1 MKFSRKVLLPVMAAL
16 SMALPSSVFADVNL
30 PVHREVLDNGLT
42 VLLHPNKQA
51 PTVSCRLFYVTG
63 SVHEVPGKSGLA
75 HLLEHELFK
84 GTKKV
89 GIQDSVAD
97 VRFMA
102 QQDSLQAL
110 IRPAKLSGDT
120 ATVRKL
126 TAEHDSIV
134 NEHRKIFVKDELWGA
149 YQAAG
154 GTGLNAFTTD
164 LMTAYIVTLPKN
176 KIEMFMW
183 LEADRM
189 QNAVLREFYSE
200 RDVVREE
207 RRMRYDDKPTGRY
220 YETLNSMIYEA
231 FPYRVPTIGW
241 PSDIANLTREMA
253 DEHYRKYY
261 KPRNAIL
268 VLAGDL
274 DTTSTME
281 MVKKYFANIP
291 AGEAFPPLTIRDPEQ
306 AGEKRLTVKRPDAPN
321 MYNLVFKTPEVG
333 DDILYALDIAEGVL
347 NGRSGKL
354 YKRLVEQ
361 EKLAVGVS
369 ASNSP
374 NKYVSE
380 FSVRVNMRPDAD
392 PAKVEAIIWEELEKL
407 KTEPVSEREFQKV
420 KNRAYAGLVR
430 SLTDMENVATMLAW
444 YEMFGDYKIFLHWA
458 DELNKVS
465 AADVQAA
472 VQKTFVRE
480 KSVAGFLLKEKPA
493 VAATADKT
501 AEAKPAEPTAAQAA
515 TPAATA
521 APAAKPA
528 KKASKKKK

>member
-1 MKFSRKVLLPVMAAL
+1 MKKIAAL
-16 SMALPSSVFADVNL
+16 VAASLWCAPLHAAVDLN
-30 PVHREVLDNGLT
+30 VHKEVLPNGLT

-75 HLLEHELFK
+75 HILEHELFK

-97 VRFMA
+97 ARFMA
-102 QQDSLQAL
+102 VQDSLQAL
-110 IRPAKLSGDT
+110 IRPAKLAGDS
-120 ATVRKL
+120 ALVKKL
-126 TAEHDSIV
+126 TAEHDSV
-134 NEHRKIFVKDELWGA
+134 LNEHRKIFVKDELWSA

-154 GTGLNAFTTD
+154 GTGLNAFTSD

-176 KIEMFMW
+176 KVELFMW

-220 YETLNSMIYEA
+220 YESLNSLIYEA

-253 DEHYRKYY
+253 EEHYRKYY

-274 DTTSTME
+274 EVAPTME
-281 MVKKYFANIP
+281 MVKKYFGSIP

-306 AGEKRLTVKRPDAPN
+306 AGEKRLTVTRPDAPSLFT
-321 MYNLVFKTPEVG
+321 LVFKTPEVG
-333 DDILYALDIAEGVL
+333 DRSLYALDIAEGVL
-347 NGRSGKL
+347 NGRSGRL

-361 EKLAVGVS
+361 EKLAVSVG

-380 FSVRVNMRPDAD
+380 FSIQVNMRPDAD
-392 PAKVEAIIWEELEKL
+392 VAKVEKIVWEELEKL
-407 KTEPVSEREFQKV
+407 KTEIASEREFQKV

-430 SLTDMENVATMLAW
+430 SLTDMENVATMLAY
-444 YEMFGDYKIFLHWA
+444 YEMFGDYRIFLNWA
-458 DELNKVS
+458 NELDKVT
-465 AADVQAA
+465 ATDVQAA
-472 VQKTFVRE
+472 AKKTFVRE
-480 KSVAGFLLKEKPA
+480 KSVAGFLLKK
-493 VAATADKT
+493 
-501 AEAKPAEPTAAQAA
+501 
-515 TPAATA
+515 
-521 APAAKPA
+521 
-528 KKASKKKK
+528 

>member
-1 MKFSRKVLLPVMAAL
+1 MNWLKKISWG
-16 SMALPSSVFADVNL
+16 MALAASLFTAQSFAQVNL
-30 PVHREVLDNGLT
+30 VVHKEVLPNGLT

-75 HLLEHELFK
+75 HILEHELFK
-84 GTKKV
+84 GTHKV
-89 GIQDSVAD
+89 GVQDSVAD
-97 VRFMA
+97 ARFMA
-102 QQDSLQAL
+102 VQDSLQAL
-110 IRPAKLSGDT
+110 IRPAKLAGDT
-120 ATVRKL
+120 ATVKKL
-126 TAEHDSIV
+126 TAEHDSVV

-176 KIEMFMW
+176 KIELFMW
-183 LEADRM
+183 LESDRM

-220 YETLNSMIYEA
+220 YETLNSLIYEA

-274 DTTSTME
+274 DTTATMQ
-281 MVKKYFANIP
+281 MVKKYFGPIP
-291 AGEAFPPLTIRDPEQ
+291 AGEAFPPLTVRDPEQ
-306 AGEKRLTVKRPDAPN
+306 VGEKRFTQMRPDAPN
-321 MYNLVFKTPEVG
+321 LYTLVFKTPEVG
-333 DDILYALDIAEGVL
+333 DPEIYALDIAEGVL
-347 NGRSGKL
+347 NGRSGRL

-361 EKLAVGVS
+361 EKLAVSVS
-369 ASNSP
+369 AGNSP

-392 PAKVEAIIWEELEKL
+392 PAKVEKVVWEELEKL
-407 KTEPVSEREFQKV
+407 KNEPVSEREFQKV

-430 SLTDMENVATMLAW
+430 SFTDMENVATMLAW
-444 YEMFGDYKIFLHWA
+444 YEMYGDYHIFLNWA
-458 DELNKVS
+458 SELEKVS
-465 AADVQAA
+465 ALQVQDAA
-472 VQKTFVRE
+472 KRTFLRE
-480 KSVAGFLLKEKPA
+480 KSVAGFLLKK
-493 VAATADKT
+493 
-501 AEAKPAEPTAAQAA
+501 
-515 TPAATA
+515 
-521 APAAKPA
+521 
-528 KKASKKKK
+528 

>member
-1 MKFSRKVLLPVMAAL
+1 MSLLNRAFAKAAAV
-16 SMALPSSVFADVNL
+16 STVALLLCGISYAEVNL
-30 PVHREVLDNGLT
+30 AVHKEVLPNGLT

-75 HLLEHELFK
+75 HILEHELFK
-84 GTKKV
+84 GTRKV

-97 VRFMA
+97 ARFMA
-102 QQDSLQAL
+102 VQDSLQAL
-110 IRPAKLSGDT
+110 IRPAKLAGDT
-120 ATVRKL
+120 ATVKKL
-126 TAEHDSIV
+126 TAEHDSV
-134 NEHRKIFVKDELWGA
+134 LNEHRKIFVKDELWGA

-176 KIEMFMW
+176 KVELFMW
-183 LEADRM
+183 LESDRM

-220 YETLNSMIYEA
+220 YETLNSLIYEA

-274 DTTSTME
+274 DTTATMQ
-281 MVKKYFANIP
+281 MVKKYFGPIP
-291 AGEAFPPLTIRDPEQ
+291 AGEAFPPLTVRDPEQ
-306 AGEKRLTVKRPDAPN
+306 VGEKRFTQVRPDAPN
-321 MYNLVFKTPEVG
+321 LYTLVFKTPEVG
-333 DDILYALDIAEGVL
+333 DPEIYALDIAEGVL
-347 NGRSGKL
+347 NGRSGRL

-361 EKLAVGVS
+361 EKLAVSVS
-369 ASNSP
+369 AGNSP

-392 PAKVEAIIWEELEKL
+392 PAKVEKIVWEELEKL
-407 KTEPVSEREFQKV
+407 KNEPVSEREFQKV
-420 KNRAYAGLVR
+420 KNHAYAGLVR
-430 SLTDMENVATMLAW
+430 SFTDMENVATMLAW
-444 YEMFGDYKIFLHWA
+444 YEMYGDYRIFLNWA
-458 DELNKVS
+458 GELEKVS
-465 AADVQAA
+465 AAQVQEAA
-472 VQKTFVRE
+472 KRTFLRE
-480 KSVAGFLLKEKPA
+480 KSVAGFLLK
-493 VAATADKT
+493 
-501 AEAKPAEPTAAQAA
+501 
-515 TPAATA
+515 
-521 APAAKPA
+521 
-528 KKASKKKK
+528 

>member
-1 MKFSRKVLLPVMAAL
+1 MSLLNRAFAKAAAV
-16 SMALPSSVFADVNL
+16 SAVALLLCGTSYADVKL
-30 PVHREVLDNGLT
+30 AVHKEVLPNGLT

-75 HLLEHELFK
+75 HILEHELFK
-84 GTKKV
+84 GTHKV

-97 VRFMA
+97 ARFMA
-102 QQDSLQAL
+102 VQDSLQAL
-110 IRPAKLSGDT
+110 IRPAKLAGDT
-120 ATVRKL
+120 ATVKKL
-126 TAEHDSIV
+126 TAEHDSVV

-176 KIEMFMW
+176 KIELFMW
-183 LEADRM
+183 LESDRM

-220 YETLNSMIYEA
+220 YETLNSLIYEA

-274 DTTSTME
+274 DTTATMQ
-281 MVKKYFANIP
+281 MVKKYFGPIP
-291 AGEAFPPLTIRDPEQ
+291 AGEAFPPLTVRDPEQ
-306 AGEKRLTVKRPDAPN
+306 VGEKRFTQMRPDAPN
-321 MYNLVFKTPEVG
+321 LYTLVFKTPEVG
-333 DDILYALDIAEGVL
+333 DPEIYALDIAEGVL
-347 NGRSGKL
+347 NGRSGRL

-361 EKLAVGVS
+361 EKLAVSVS
-369 ASNSP
+369 AGNSP

-392 PAKVEAIIWEELEKL
+392 PAKVEKVVWEELEKL
-407 KTEPVSEREFQKV
+407 KNDPVSEREFQKV

-430 SLTDMENVATMLAW
+430 SFTDMENVATMLAW
-444 YEMFGDYKIFLHWA
+444 YEMYGDYHIFLNWA
-458 DELNKVS
+458 SELEKVS
-465 AADVQAA
+465 ALQVQDAA
-472 VQKTFVRE
+472 KRTFLRE
-480 KSVAGFLLKEKPA
+480 KSVAGFLLKK
-493 VAATADKT
+493 
-501 AEAKPAEPTAAQAA
+501 
-515 TPAATA
+515 
-521 APAAKPA
+521 
-528 KKASKKKK
+528 

>member
-1 MKFSRKVLLPVMAAL
+1 MKFSKKIFARTMMAGAML
-16 SMALPSSVFADVNL
+16 SAFAISAFAEVNL
-30 PVHREVLDNGLT
+30 KVHKEVLDNGLT

-75 HLLEHELFK
+75 HMLEHELFK
-84 GTKKV
+84 GSKKV
-89 GIQDSVAD
+89 GITDSIAD
-97 VRFMA
+97 AKFMA
-102 QQDSLQAL
+102 TQDSLQAL
-110 IRPAKLSGDT
+110 IRPAKIAGDT

-126 TAEHDSIV
+126 TAEHDSVV
-134 NEHRKIFVKDELWGA
+134 NEHRKIFVKDELWSA

-176 KIEMFMW
+176 KIELFMW

-207 RRMRYDDKPTGRY
+207 RRMRYDDKPTGRF

-274 DTTSTME
+274 DTTATME
-281 MVKKYFANIP
+281 MVKKYFGNIP
-291 AGEAFPPLTIRDPEQ
+291 TGEAFSPITVRDPEQ

-321 MYNLVFKTPEVG
+321 LYTLVFKTPEVG
-333 DDILYALDIAEGVL
+333 DSTLYALDIAEGVL
-347 NGRSGKL
+347 NGRTGRL
-354 YKRLVEQ
+354 YKRLVEE
-361 EKLAVGVS
+361 EKLAVGAG

-374 NKYVSE
+374 NKYISE
-380 FSVRVNMRPDAD
+380 FTVRVNMRPDAD
-392 PAKVEAIIWEELEKL
+392 PAKVEEIVWEELEKL
-407 KTEPVSEREFQKV
+407 KTETISEREFQKV
-420 KNRAYAGLVR
+420 KNRAYAGLIR

-444 YEMFGDYKIFLHWA
+444 YEMYGDYKIFLQWA
-458 DELNKVS
+458 DQLDKVKV
-465 AADVQAA
+465 ADVQS
-472 VQKTFVRE
+472 VSKKTFVRDQ
-480 KSVAGFLLKEKPA
+480 SVMGLLLK
-493 VAATADKT
+493 DKS
-501 AEAKPAEPTAAQAA
+501 AK
-515 TPAATA
+515 
-521 APAAKPA
+521 
-528 KKASKKKK
+528 

>member
-1 MKFSRKVLLPVMAAL
+1 MSLLKRAFAKAAAIPAV
-16 SMALPSSVFADVNL
+16 ALLLCGISYAEVNL
-30 PVHREVLDNGLT
+30 AVHKEVLPNGLT

-75 HLLEHELFK
+75 HILEHELFK
-84 GTKKV
+84 GTHKV

-102 QQDSLQAL
+102 VQDSLQAL
-110 IRPAKLSGDT
+110 IRPAKLAGDT
-120 ATVRKL
+120 ATVKKL
-126 TAEHDSIV
+126 TAEHDSVV

-176 KIEMFMW
+176 KIELFMW
-183 LEADRM
+183 LESDRM

-220 YETLNSMIYEA
+220 YETLNSLIYEA

-274 DTTSTME
+274 DTASTMQ
-281 MVKKYFANIP
+281 MVKKYFGAIP
-291 AGEAFPPLTIRDPEQ
+291 AGEAFPPLTVRDPEQ
-306 AGEKRLTVKRPDAPN
+306 VGEKRFTQVRPDAPN
-321 MYNLVFKTPEVG
+321 LYTLVFKTPEVG
-333 DDILYALDIAEGVL
+333 DPEIYALDIAEGVL
-347 NGRSGKL
+347 NGRSGRL

-369 ASNSP
+369 AGNSP

-392 PAKVEAIIWEELEKL
+392 PAKVEKIVWEELEKL
-407 KTEPVSEREFQKV
+407 KNEPVSEREFQKV
-420 KNRAYAGLVR
+420 KNHAYAGLVR
-430 SLTDMENVATMLAW
+430 SFTDMENVATMLAW
-444 YEMFGDYKIFLHWA
+444 YEMYGDYHIFLNWA
-458 DELNKVS
+458 GELEKVS
-465 AADVQAA
+465 AAQVQEAA
-472 VQKTFVRE
+472 KRTFLRE
-480 KSVAGFLLKEKPA
+480 KSVAGFLLKK
-493 VAATADKT
+493 
-501 AEAKPAEPTAAQAA
+501 
-515 TPAATA
+515 
-521 APAAKPA
+521 
-528 KKASKKKK
+528 

>member
-1 MKFSRKVLLPVMAAL
+1 MKRAFAKAAAIPAVALLLCGISYAE
-16 SMALPSSVFADVNL
+16 VNL
-30 PVHREVLDNGLT
+30 AVHKEVLPNGLT

-75 HLLEHELFK
+75 HILEHELFK
-84 GTKKV
+84 GTHKV

-102 QQDSLQAL
+102 VQDSLQAL
-110 IRPAKLSGDT
+110 IRPAKLAGDT
-120 ATVRKL
+120 ATVKKL
-126 TAEHDSIV
+126 TAEHDSVV

-176 KIEMFMW
+176 KIELFMW
-183 LEADRM
+183 LESDRM

-220 YETLNSMIYEA
+220 YETLNSLIYEA

-274 DTTSTME
+274 DTTATMQ
-281 MVKKYFANIP
+281 MVKKYFGTIP
-291 AGEAFPPLTIRDPEQ
+291 AGEAFPPLTVRDPEQ
-306 AGEKRLTVKRPDAPN
+306 VGEKRFTQVRPDAPN
-321 MYNLVFKTPEVG
+321 LYTLVFKTPEVG
-333 DDILYALDIAEGVL
+333 DPEIYALDIAEGVL
-347 NGRSGKL
+347 NGRSGRL

-369 ASNSP
+369 AGNSP

-380 FSVRVNMRPDAD
+380 FSVRVNLRPDAD
-392 PAKVEAIIWEELEKL
+392 PAKVEKIVWEELEKL
-407 KTEPVSEREFQKV
+407 KNEPVSEREFQKV
-420 KNRAYAGLVR
+420 KNHAYAGLVR
-430 SLTDMENVATMLAW
+430 SFTDMENVATMLAW
-444 YEMFGDYKIFLHWA
+444 YEMYGDYHIFLNWA
-458 DELNKVS
+458 GELEKVS
-465 AADVQAA
+465 AAQVQEAA
-472 VQKTFVRE
+472 KRTFLRE
-480 KSVAGFLLKEKPA
+480 KSVAGFLLKK
-493 VAATADKT
+493 
-501 AEAKPAEPTAAQAA
+501 
-515 TPAATA
+515 
-521 APAAKPA
+521 
-528 KKASKKKK
+528 

>member
-1 MKFSRKVLLPVMAAL
+1 MKKIAAL
-16 SMALPSSVFADVNL
+16 AAACLWCAPLHAAVDLN
-30 PVHREVLDNGLT
+30 VHKEVLPNGLT

-75 HLLEHELFK
+75 HILEHELFK

-97 VRFMA
+97 ARFMTT
-102 QQDSLQAL
+102 QDSLQAL
-110 IRPAKLSGDT
+110 IRPAKLAGDS
-120 ATVRKL
+120 ALVKKL
-126 TAEHDSIV
+126 TAEHDSV
-134 NEHRKIFVKDELWGA
+134 LNEHRKIFVKDELWSA

-154 GTGLNAFTTD
+154 GTGLNAFTSD

-176 KIEMFMW
+176 KVELFMW

-220 YETLNSMIYEA
+220 YESLNSLIYEA

-253 DEHYRKYY
+253 EEHYRKYY

-274 DTTSTME
+274 EVAPTME
-281 MVKKYFANIP
+281 MIKKYFSGIP
-291 AGEAFPPLTIRDPEQ
+291 AGEEFPPLTIRDPEQ
-306 AGEKRLTVKRPDAPN
+306 AGEKRLTVTRPDAPSLFT
-321 MYNLVFKTPEVG
+321 LVFKTPEVG
-333 DDILYALDIAEGVL
+333 DKSLYALDIAEGVL
-347 NGRSGKL
+347 NGRSGHL

-361 EKLAVGVS
+361 EKLAVSVG

-380 FSVRVNMRPDAD
+380 FSVSVNMRPDAD
-392 PAKVEAIIWEELEKL
+392 PAKVEKIVWEELEKL
-407 KTEPVSEREFQKV
+407 KTETVSDREFQKV

-430 SLTDMENVATMLAW
+430 SLTDMENVATMLAY
-444 YEMFGDYKIFLHWA
+444 YEMFGDYKIFLNWA
-458 DELNKVS
+458 NELDKVT
-465 AADVQAA
+465 AAEVQAA
-472 VQKTFVRE
+472 AQKTFVRSQ
-480 KSVAGFLLKEKPA
+480 SVAGFLLKK
-493 VAATADKT
+493 
-501 AEAKPAEPTAAQAA
+501 
-515 TPAATA
+515 
-521 APAAKPA
+521 
-528 KKASKKKK
+528 

>member
-1 MKFSRKVLLPVMAAL
+1 MSLLKRAFAKAAAIPAV
-16 SMALPSSVFADVNL
+16 ALLLCGISYAEVNL
-30 PVHREVLDNGLT
+30 AVHKEVLPNGLT

-75 HLLEHELFK
+75 HILEHELFK
-84 GTKKV
+84 GTHKV

-102 QQDSLQAL
+102 VQDSLQAL
-110 IRPAKLSGDT
+110 IRPAKLAGDT
-120 ATVRKL
+120 ATVKKL
-126 TAEHDSIV
+126 TAEHDSVV

-176 KIEMFMW
+176 KIELFMW
-183 LEADRM
+183 LESDRM

-220 YETLNSMIYEA
+220 YETLNSLIYEA

-274 DTTSTME
+274 DTTATMQ
-281 MVKKYFANIP
+281 MVKKYFGTIP
-291 AGEAFPPLTIRDPEQ
+291 AGEAFPPLTVRDPEQ
-306 AGEKRLTVKRPDAPN
+306 VGEKRFTQVRPDAPN
-321 MYNLVFKTPEVG
+321 LYTLVFKTPEVG
-333 DDILYALDIAEGVL
+333 DPEIYALDIAEGVL
-347 NGRSGKL
+347 NGRSGRL

-369 ASNSP
+369 AGNSP

-380 FSVRVNMRPDAD
+380 FSVRVNLRPDAD
-392 PAKVEAIIWEELEKL
+392 PAKVEKIVWEELEKL
-407 KTEPVSEREFQKV
+407 KNEPVSEREFQKV
-420 KNRAYAGLVR
+420 KNHAYAGLVR
-430 SLTDMENVATMLAW
+430 SFTDMENVATMLAW
-444 YEMFGDYKIFLHWA
+444 YEMYGDYHIFLNWA
-458 DELNKVS
+458 GELEKVS
-465 AADVQAA
+465 AAQVQEAA
-472 VQKTFVRE
+472 KRTFLRE
-480 KSVAGFLLKEKPA
+480 KSVAGFLLKK
-493 VAATADKT
+493 
-501 AEAKPAEPTAAQAA
+501 
-515 TPAATA
+515 
-521 APAAKPA
+521 
-528 KKASKKKK
+528 

>member
-1 MKFSRKVLLPVMAAL
+1 MVKFCNKYGWHLVTEVKQPVITICHL
-16 SMALPSSVFADVNL
+16 
-30 PVHREVLDNGLT
+30 
-42 VLLHPNKQA
+42 
-51 PTVSCRLFYVTG
+51 SCRLFYVTG
-63 SVHEVPGKSGLA
+63 SVHEVPGKSGLE
-75 HLLEHELFK
+75 HILEHELFK
-84 GTKKV
+84 GTHKV

-102 QQDSLQAL
+102 VQDSLQAL
-110 IRPAKLSGDT
+110 IRPAKLAGDT
-120 ATVRKL
+120 ATVKKL
-126 TAEHDSIV
+126 TAEHDSVV

-176 KIEMFMW
+176 KIELFMW
-183 LEADRM
+183 LESDRM

-220 YETLNSMIYEA
+220 YETLNSLIYEA

-274 DTTSTME
+274 DTTATMQ
-281 MVKKYFANIP
+281 MVKKYFGTIP
-291 AGEAFPPLTIRDPEQ
+291 AGEAFPPLTVRDPEQ
-306 AGEKRLTVKRPDAPN
+306 VGEKRFTQVRPDAPN
-321 MYNLVFKTPEVG
+321 LYTLVFKTPEVG
-333 DDILYALDIAEGVL
+333 DPEIYALDIAEGVL
-347 NGRSGKL
+347 NGRSGRL

-369 ASNSP
+369 AGNSP

-392 PAKVEAIIWEELEKL
+392 PAKVEKIVWEELEKL
-407 KTEPVSEREFQKV
+407 KNEPVSEREFQKV
-420 KNRAYAGLVR
+420 KNHAYAGLVR
-430 SLTDMENVATMLAW
+430 SFTDMENVATMLAW
-444 YEMFGDYKIFLHWA
+444 YEMYGDYHIFLNWA
-458 DELNKVS
+458 GELEKVS
-465 AADVQAA
+465 AAQVQDAA
-472 VQKTFVRE
+472 KRTFLRE
-480 KSVAGFLLKEKPA
+480 KSVAGFLLKK
-493 VAATADKT
+493 
-501 AEAKPAEPTAAQAA
+501 
-515 TPAATA
+515 
-521 APAAKPA
+521 
-528 KKASKKKK
+528 